1 MKLRTS
7 VQSPGSAAIL
17 ISPQFTAAGV
27 AWASVW
33 AVRTRPV
40 ADVAVSEHVPSSPA
54 SPVTRPDAKTSSPSA
69 PELTIV
75 TVAVAPGVGDAI
87 GEGVAGVAEDVGVGT
102 ATVALVGGTGA
113 VVVEPGE
120 PAEPVSYT
128 HLTLPTIA

>member
-1 MKLRTS
+1 M
-7 VQSPGSAAIL
+7 
-17 ISPQFTAAGV
+17 
-27 AWASVW
+27 
-33 AVRTRPV
+33 
-40 ADVAVSEHVPSSPA
+40 
-54 SPVTRPDAKTSSPSA
+54 TRPDAKTSSPSA

-120 PAEPVSYT
+120 PAEPVAHAT
-128 HLTLPTIA
+128 RDIIAPTDTSAPKPTRLIASRRSPRPGCTR